1 MLPVPPPPGPLPLAD
16 DDLWGDEGPA
26 APAASL
32 PPAPP
37 LPAASEPAP
46 VPGPP
51 ASVPQAPVTQSA
63 PVPVQAAPVQAAP
76 VQQAPVQQQAM
87 QPMQGTNLAGQAM
100 AGQPVMYGGQAQYAQ
115 QAVMQVPVPMATK
128 EPKERPPMS
137 HMLVAAGFGALVFA
151 AFLMLLAGFA
161 LPPDI
166 DDYDLTDEVEA
177 NEYADDVTKHE
188 RWQDRYTNL
197 ALFSTSIG
205 PIAVAAGLLLY
216 TTKEADDLPD
226 AVRAVL
232 IGGVLY
238 FLAQLFGGGASLGDL
253 LALL

>member
-1 MLPVPPPPGPLPLAD
+1 MM
-16 DDLWGDEGPA
+16 
-26 APAASL
+26 
-32 PPAPP
+32 
-37 LPAASEPAP
+37 
-46 VPGPP
+46 
-51 ASVPQAPVTQSA
+51 QAVSS
-63 PVPVQAAPVQAAP
+63 
-76 VQQAPVQQQAM
+76 
-87 QPMQGTNLAGQAM
+87 TNLAGQAM
-100 AGQPVMYGGQAQYAQ
+100 AGQPVMYGGQHQYAQ
-115 QAVMQVPVPMATK
+115 QAVMHVPVPMAMK
-128 EPKERPPMS
+128 EPKERPPVS

-151 AFLMLLAGFA
+151 AFVMLVAGFA
-161 LPPDI
+161 LPPDVA
-166 DDYDLTDEVEA
+166 DYDLADADEVEQYG
-177 NEYADDVTKHE
+177 EDLTKHE